1 MTALVDRLQ
10 EKSEQLGKL
19 FERLPH
25 PVVVMDQDGRVI
37 RVNPEFAL
45 VFGYTSKEAIGR
57 ELCELLAPGELEP
70 SFRTNEELASHL
82 ERSKAEAIRQGK
94 DGARIDVLVVSV
106 PVSLPNRRIEVW
118 VIYHDVTARKK
129 AEVALRAISK
139 RLLEV
144 QEAERRHLAA
154 ELHDEIGQ
162 QLTGL
167 RLLLRVSGEVSVDA
181 IRSRFDQAR
190 DIVDGLLKTV
200 RRLSFDL
207 RPADL
212 DQFGLLPALLGLFER
227 YTIQTGVQVDFKHL
241 GVDRRFGARAETA
254 AYRIVQ
260 EALTNT
266 ARHAGVP
273 EVSVR
278 MWTEG
283 DRLNLQ
289 IDDRGRGFDPDAV
302 MKVARS
308 TGLFG
313 MSERT
318 TLVGGRMTIESNP
331 GSGTTITAELP
342 FDE

>member
-1 MTALVDRLQ
+1 M
-10 EKSEQLGKL
+10 
-19 FERLPH
+19 
-25 PVVVMDQDGRVI
+25 
-37 RVNPEFAL
+37 NPEFAL
-45 VFGYTSKEAIGR
+45 VFGYTLKEAIGR
-57 ELCELLAPGELEP
+57 ELCELIAPGELEQ
-70 SFRTNEELASHL
+70 SFRTKQELASNG
-82 ERSKAEAIRQGK
+82 ERSKAETIRQRK
-94 DGARIDVLVVSV
+94 DGARLDVLVVSV

-144 QEAERRHLAA
+144 QEAERRHLAG

-241 GVDRRFGARAETA
+241 GIDRRFGGRAETA

-331 GSGTTITAELP
+331 GSGTTISAELP
-342 FDE
+342 FYE